1 MTEHFFSLVP
11 FPDLDI
17 PDIAISGT
25 IARDHHVLTV
35 HYSLVGDVERISI
48 PAAVPQ
54 PSRRSEL
61 WTSTCFEFFLAI
73 PDRPEY
79 WEFNLSPSG
88 NWNVFQ
94 MDGYRR
100 AGFREETRIDKLQI
114 ICLHSREQY
123 TLDAA
128 VDLHSIIAE
137 GDPIRAGITSVIQTN
152 QGGET
157 YWALVHPGPEADFHL
172 HESFLLPL

>member
-11 FPDLDI
+11 FPDRDI
-17 PDIAISGT
+17 PDLAISGR
-25 IARDHHVLTV
+25 IVRDHNVLTV

-48 PAAVPQ
+48 PAAAPQ
-54 PSRRSEL
+54 TSRQNEL
-61 WTSTCFEFFLAI
+61 WTSTCFEFFLSV

-79 WEFNLSPSG
+79 WEFILSPSG

-94 MDGYRR
+94 MDAYRR
-100 AGFREETRIDKLQI
+100 AGFREETRIDKLQLTCHI
-114 ICLHSREQY
+114 SREQF
-123 TLDAA
+123 TLEGA
-128 VDLHSIIAE
+128 VDLHPILAPDE
-137 GDPIRAGITSVIQTN
+137 PIRAGITGVIQTI

-172 HESFLLPL
+172 HESFILPL

>member
-11 FPDLDI
+11 FPELDI
-17 PDIAISGT
+17 PDIAISGS

-54 PSRRSEL
+54 PSRQSEL

-94 MDGYRR
+94 MDAYRR
-100 AGFREETRIDKLQI
+100 AGFREEARIDRLQI
-114 ICLHSREQY
+114 TSRHSREQY
-123 TLDAA
+123 ALEGV
-128 VDLHSIIAE
+128 VDLHPILAWDE
-137 GDPIRAGITSVIQTN
+137 PIRAGVTSVIQTI

-172 HESFLLPL
+172 RESFILPL